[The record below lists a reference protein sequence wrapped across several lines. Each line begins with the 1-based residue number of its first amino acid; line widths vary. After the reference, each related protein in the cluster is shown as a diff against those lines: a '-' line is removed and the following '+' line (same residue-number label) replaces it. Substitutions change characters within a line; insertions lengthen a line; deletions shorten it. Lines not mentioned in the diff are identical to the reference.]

1 MFFKGGIKM
10 DKILIIGVVL
20 LILVFG
26 VCNLQNET
34 QISISEPDFI
44 MVNKLIKCDWSNM
57 GSWIYLYDPSIEEL
71 SKSALIIIS
80 FDRELE
86 GMGSGG
92 KDSSITQSFINL
104 VNEQYEQNNLLLKYS
119 HKNGKVV
126 LIYQNGLQ
134 IIWEYANIKEPTVLL
149 N

>member
-1 MFFKGGIKM
+1 M

-20 LILVFG
+20 LVLAVG
-26 VCNLQNET
+26 VCDLQNET
-34 QISISEPDFI
+34 QISISDNFI

-57 GSWIYLYDPSIEEL
+57 GSWIYLYDPFIEEL
-71 SKSALIIIS
+71 NKSALIVIS

-86 GMGSGG
+86 DMGSGG
-92 KDSSITQSFINL
+92 KDSPITQSFINF
-104 VNEQYEQNNLLLKYS
+104 VGEQYEQNNLLLKYS
-119 HKNGKVV
+119 HKDGKVI

-134 IIWEYANIKEPTVLL
+134 IIWGYANKEEPTVLL